1 MPVTPETKKGQRYSL
16 SLFDEWPAVSKTVAA
31 YYGNFEIS
39 DSEV

>member
-1 MPVTPETKKGQRYSL
+1 MKVLGVGNASNAGNEKGT
-16 SLFDEWPAVSKTVAA
+16 AVSKTVAA